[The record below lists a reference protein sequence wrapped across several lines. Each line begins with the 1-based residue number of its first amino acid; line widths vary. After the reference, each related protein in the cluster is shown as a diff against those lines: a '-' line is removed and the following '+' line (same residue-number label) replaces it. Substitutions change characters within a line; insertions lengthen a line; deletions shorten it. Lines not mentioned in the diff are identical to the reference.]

1 MKLQDFRT
9 LIREMV
15 EKEMQEMDQIQEKE
29 HKAPKFA
36 DKLGKFYV
44 VMHVDSPKADPMM
57 AVTLI
62 DFMDKIS
69 DGSMNKDK
77 IAGVFRDSKPAR
89 ALKTKIMADVK
100 KHRAEL
106 DEELASI
113 RSMREEEK
121 VKKEAMINKIKELQA
136 KR

>member
-1 MKLQDFRT
+1 MKLQDFRK

-15 EKEMQEMDQIQEKE
+15 ETELQEMDPIQEKE

-44 VMHVDSPKADPMM
+44 VMHVDSVKADPMM
-57 AVTLI
+57 AVTLT
-62 DFMDKIS
+62 DFMDKVS
-69 DGSMNKDK
+69 DGSINKDK

-89 ALKTKIMADVK
+89 ALKTKIMTDVK

-106 DEELASI
+106 DQELEEI
-113 RSMREEEK
+113 RTMRATQEEK
-121 VKKEAMINKIKELQA
+121 KNAMVNKIKDLQA

>member
-15 EKEMQEMDQIQEKE
+15 EKEMQEMNQIEEKK

-36 DKLGKFYV
+36 DKLGRFYV
-44 VMHVDSPKADPMM
+44 VMHVDSVKADPMM
-57 AVTLI
+57 AVTLT
-62 DFMDKIS
+62 DFMDMVGN
-69 DGSMNKDK
+69 GSINKDK

-89 ALKTKIMADVK
+89 ALKTKIMTDVK

-106 DEELASI
+106 DEELTAF
-113 RSMREEEK
+113 RSMEEEK
-121 VKKEAMINKIKELQA
+121 KMRKEAMIAKIKELQA
-136 KR
+136 RR

>member
-1 MKLQDFRT
+1 MKLQDFRR

-15 EKEMQEMDQIQEKE
+15 EKELQEMDPIQEKE
-29 HKAPKFA
+29 HKAPKFT

-57 AVTLI
+57 AVSLT

-69 DGSMNKDK
+69 AGSINKDK

-89 ALKTKIMADVK
+89 ALKTKIMTDIK

-106 DEELASI
+106 DEEMSSI
-113 RSMREEEK
+113 RAMREEEK
-121 VKKEAMINKIKELQA
+121 MKKEAMIAKIKELQA

>member
-1 MKLQDFRT
+1 MKLQDFRR

-15 EKEMQEMDQIQEKE
+15 ENELQEMDPIQEKE

-44 VMHVDSPKADPMM
+44 VMHVDSVKADPMM
-57 AVTLI
+57 AVTLT
-62 DFMDKIS
+62 DFMDKIG
-69 DGSMNKDK
+69 DGSINKDK

-89 ALKTKIMADVK
+89 ALKTKIMTDVK

-106 DEELASI
+106 DEEMSSI
-113 RSMREEEK
+113 RAMREEEK
-121 VKKEAMINKIKELQA
+121 LKKEAMIAKIKELQA

>member
-15 EKEMQEMDQIQEKE
+15 EKEMQEMDQIEEKK

-36 DKLGKFYV
+36 DKLGRFYV
-44 VMHVDSPKADPMM
+44 VMHVDSAKADPMM
-57 AVTLI
+57 AVTLT

-69 DGSMNKDK
+69 DGSINKDK

-89 ALKTKIMADVK
+89 ALKTKIMTDVK
-100 KHRAEL
+100 KNRAEL

-121 VKKEAMINKIKELQA
+121 MKKEAMVNKIKELQA

>member
-15 EKEMQEMDQIQEKE
+15 EAEMQEMDQIEEKE

-36 DKLGKFYV
+36 DKLGKFFI
-44 VMHVDSPKADPMM
+44 VMHVDSVKADPMM
-57 AVTLI
+57 AVTLT

-69 DGSMNKDK
+69 DGSINKDK

-106 DEELASI
+106 DEELNSI
-113 RSMREEEK
+113 REMRKQESEK
-121 VKKEAMINKIKELQA
+121 KQAMINKIKELQA

>member
-1 MKLQDFRT
+1 MKLQDFRK

-15 EKEMQEMDQIQEKE
+15 ETELQEMDPIQEKE

-44 VMHVDSPKADPMM
+44 VMHVDSVKADPMM
-57 AVTLI
+57 AVTLT

-69 DGSMNKDK
+69 DGSINKDK

-89 ALKTKIMADVK
+89 ALKTKIMTDVK

-106 DEELASI
+106 DQELEEI
-113 RSMREEEK
+113 RTMRATQEEK
-121 VKKEAMINKIKELQA
+121 KNAMVNKIKELQA

>member
-15 EKEMQEMDQIQEKE
+15 EKEMQEMDPIQEKKS
-29 HKAPKFA
+29 KAPRFA
-36 DKLGKFYV
+36 DKLGRFYV
-44 VMHVDSPKADPMM
+44 VMHVDSAKADPMM
-57 AVTLI
+57 AVTLT
-62 DFMDKIS
+62 DFMDKVS
-69 DGSMNKDK
+69 DGSINKDK

-89 ALKTKIMADVK
+89 ALKTKIMTDVK

-121 VKKEAMINKIKELQA
+121 MKKEAMVNKIKELQA

>member
-1 MKLQDFRT
+1 MKLQDFRK

-15 EKEMQEMDQIQEKE
+15 EAELQEMDPIQEKE

-44 VMHVDSPKADPMM
+44 VMHVDSVKADPMM
-57 AVTLI
+57 AVTLT

-69 DGSMNKDK
+69 DGSINKDK

-89 ALKTKIMADVK
+89 ALKTKIMTDVK

-106 DEELASI
+106 DEEMNAI
-113 RSMREEEK
+113 RAMREEEK
-121 VKKEAMINKIKELQA
+121 MKREAMVNKIKELQA